1 MQGLATQADIVQEMY
16 YLAITFIFIGLGCLL
31 YLFVV
36 RSFQGRHDS
45 EMPEQGPEESG
56 HGRSSATGRGPIQ
69 QNELEEFGFAETET
83 SSFPMEQE
91 SERYGASGFGYG
103 YSQGYAREQSQQY
116 QDLAHRRSAAHPA
129 SHGPKT
135 GSRESLWSRSVAT
148 TEPGLRRSGAGKSRF
163 EGILFLDE
171 SGQAVSAAE
180 NWQQVSPDLFSKL
193 KRMGPCQL
201 QYSDRMFLI
210 HSDTIRLQYRAD
222 DLTRILFLDSGFA
235 FIPERG
241 GPSPLILT
249 REVDRF
255 KNFLRDNSL

>member
-1 MQGLATQADIVQEMY
+1 MQPFSLRADIFQEMY

-129 SHGPKT
+129 ICPGVPNCRTDTS
-135 GSRESLWSRSVAT
+135 SIAARSPA
-148 TEPGLRRSGAGKSRF
+148 
-163 EGILFLDE
+163 
-171 SGQAVSAAE
+171 
-180 NWQQVSPDLFSKL
+180 
-193 KRMGPCQL
+193 
-201 QYSDRMFLI
+201 
-210 HSDTIRLQYRAD
+210 
-222 DLTRILFLDSGFA
+222 
-235 FIPERG
+235 
-241 GPSPLILT
+241 
-249 REVDRF
+249 
-255 KNFLRDNSL
+255 

>member
-1 MQGLATQADIVQEMY
+1 MQGFRATADIFQEMY

-36 RSFQGRHDS
+36 RSFQGVQAS
-45 EMPEQGPEESG
+45 SSSEQGSPDPERRDERASEL
-56 HGRSSATGRGPIQ
+56 Q
-69 QNELEEFGFAETET
+69 QYGF
-83 SSFPMEQE
+83 QE
-91 SERYGASGFGYG
+91 AVSEPLPHAASRDPRHAG
-103 YSQGYAREQSQQY
+103 YSPARASEQPWMG
-116 QDLAHRRSAAHPA
+116 APPIHEPA
-129 SHGPKT
+129 
-135 GSRESLWSRSVAT
+135 GSPAWSRSQSHSRTVSSS
-148 TEPGLRRSGAGKSRF
+148 PSRNSRF

-180 NWQQVSPDLFSKL
+180 HWQQVSPDLFSKL

-210 HSDTIRLQYRAD
+210 HSESIRLQYRVD

>member
-1 MQGLATQADIVQEMY
+1 MASLKTALQAKRTVQPFSLRADIFQEMY

-36 RSFQGRHDS
+36 RNFQHRTEAEPENAEPEVDPAARQARAEELNRRGFDADPESAEPEYHRNQAPAFGEEWQQHRNPHGVGQPATGLYEESQRHRLWSDTSAATAPRPGQRYSFQG
-45 EMPEQGPEESG
+45 
-56 HGRSSATGRGPIQ
+56 
-69 QNELEEFGFAETET
+69 
-83 SSFPMEQE
+83 
-91 SERYGASGFGYG
+91 
-103 YSQGYAREQSQQY
+103 
-116 QDLAHRRSAAHPA
+116 
-129 SHGPKT
+129 
-135 GSRESLWSRSVAT
+135 V
-148 TEPGLRRSGAGKSRF
+148 
-163 EGILFLDE
+163 LFLDE
-171 SGQAVSAAE
+171 SGQAVGAAE
-180 NWQQVSPDLFSKL
+180 HWKSVSPELFSKL

-210 HSDTIRLQYRAD
+210 HSDTVRLQYRVD

-241 GPSPLILT
+241 GPCPLILT

>member
-1 MQGLATQADIVQEMY
+1 MGA
-16 YLAITFIFIGLGCLL
+16 
-31 YLFVV
+31 
-36 RSFQGRHDS
+36 
-45 EMPEQGPEESG
+45 P
-56 HGRSSATGRGPIQ
+56 PIH
-69 QNELEEFGFAETET
+69 E
-83 SSFPMEQE
+83 
-91 SERYGASGFGYG
+91 
-103 YSQGYAREQSQQY
+103 
-116 QDLAHRRSAAHPA
+116 PA
-129 SHGPKT
+129 
-135 GSRESLWSRSVAT
+135 GSPAWSRSQSHSRTVSSS
-148 TEPGLRRSGAGKSRF
+148 PSRNSRF

-180 NWQQVSPDLFSKL
+180 HWQQVSPDLFSKL

-210 HSDTIRLQYRAD
+210 HSESIRLQYRVD